1 MSSNKWI
8 THVKKWSS
16 DHKIAYGC
24 AISDPECKKAYHS
37 VKTDKPNKPVK
48 TVKPIVK
55 PDKKVKE
62 EVCSIIDQKEVRKSL
77 FARLTELSKL
87 IDESEDV
94 KKAGEYRK
102 EKLKIME
109 LIKKTKKA

>member
-37 VKTDKPNKPVK
+37 VKTVK

-55 PDKKVKE
+55 PVKPNKQVKE